1 MKTIKTKLKKITSTH
16 KGRKIIFGIL
26 FFLLIIIT
34 AGLWYWNTH
43 KKAII
48 RNKLENAVR
57 EKSGGLYGI
66 KFDSLDMDEIDGYL
80 SISNMK
86 LSCDST
92 RFLEL
97 KKLGKEPSLLMDI
110 HIPEITVSGV
120 KTSRALIDNEIV
132 GRKLEIKKPMIN
144 IIYTNPHK
152 DSSRALLPKEIY
164 EQILGNLHFI
174 KADTVLISGAQL
186 KTINQQTK
194 KSSLQI
200 QHISIAL
207 LDVKVDS
214 ISNADSTRILFA
226 KESSFTCG
234 KLSWSSANNLY
245 DYSVDSVSISSASR
259 LLHIKNFR
267 FTPTLGEDAFV
278 KSLPTQDDRFDFFIS
293 DIQIKNINL
302 AQLFEENI
310 LADSMLMSSASF
322 KIYRDLAIRRDK
334 KNRLGLYPQQ
344 AIQHIPL
351 SFRVG
356 KVILSDGYVEY
367 KERNH
372 ITRKSGKV
380 QFYNVYGTISNFTN
394 EKKAIAANNVMTAVI
409 SSQFLNKTPLRVTW
423 QFYLLNP
430 KGRFDV
436 KGSIGPVDATLLNP
450 LTEPM
455 GPASI
460 KKGKI
465 NGTEFNLQGHDYG
478 MDGSV
483 RFLYEDL
490 TVVLLEK
497 DKGAKKLDKKS
508 LQTFIANIAIKNSN
522 PKKKQDVRVVQV
534 HFDRDMNRSIFHLS
548 WKTLFKGLRETAG
561 LKQ

>member
-1 MKTIKTKLKKITSTH
+1 MQTIKTKFKKAAAKHT
-16 KGRKIIFGIL
+16 GRKIIFGIL
-26 FFLLIIIT
+26 FFLLVAI
-34 AGLWYWNTH
+34 AAALWYWNTH

-48 RNKLENAVR
+48 RNKLEKAVR
-57 EKSGGLYGI
+57 EKSAGLYGI

-86 LSCDST
+86 LSYDST

-97 KKLGKEPSLLMDI
+97 KKMGQEPSILFDI
-110 HIPEITVSGV
+110 HVPEINGSGV
-120 KTSRALIDNEIV
+120 KTPRVIIEHEIT
-132 GRKLEIKKPMIN
+132 GRKLEIKNPVIN
-144 IIYTNPHK
+144 IIYTNPRK
-152 DSSRALLPKEIY
+152 NSSQAAAPKEIY
-164 EQILGNLHFI
+164 EQILGNMHFI

-186 KTINQQTK
+186 NSINQQTK
-194 KSSLQI
+194 KSSFQV
-200 QHISIAL
+200 QHISISL

-214 ISNADSTRILFA
+214 SSNADSTRILFA
-226 KESSFTCG
+226 KESNFTCG
-234 KLSWSSANNLY
+234 KLTWSSANNLY
-245 DYSVDSVSISSASR
+245 NYSVDSASISSASR
-259 LLHIKNFR
+259 VLHIKNFR

-278 KSLPTQDDRFDFFIS
+278 RSLPTQDDRFDFFIR
-293 DIQIKNINL
+293 DIQIKNTNL
-302 AQLFEENI
+302 QQLFEENI
-310 LADSMLMSSASF
+310 LGDSMLMSSVSF
-322 KIYRDLAIRRDK
+322 KIYRDLAIPRDK

-344 AIQHIPL
+344 VIQHIPM

-356 KVILSDGYVEY
+356 KVILSDGFVEY

-394 EKKAIAANNVMTAVI
+394 DKKAIAVNNTMTAVI

-436 KGSIGPVDATLLNP
+436 KGSIGPIDATLLNP

-465 NGTEFNLQGHDYG
+465 NGAEFNLQGHDYG
-478 MDGSV
+478 MDGAV
-483 RFLYEDL
+483 KFLYEDL
-490 TVVLLEK
+490 AVILLEK
-497 DKGAKKLDKKS
+497 DKGSSQVDKK
-508 LQTFIANIAIKNSN
+508 
-522 PKKKQDVRVVQV
+522 
-534 HFDRDMNRSIFHLS
+534 
-548 WKTLFKGLRETAG
+548 
-561 LKQ
+561 